1 MDSFKAKTQ
10 GKRGKRIQQ
19 HVKPD
24 LKIPGN
30 WEAFLRVDE
39 IKEELFH
46 FLADQLVSVE
56 AVHEKVTSPKGDS
69 VVCNVQDIYHSLL

>member
-1 MDSFKAKTQ
+1 MDSLTATTRN
-10 GKRGKRIQQ
+10 KRGKGIQQ

-30 WEAFLRVDE
+30 WETLRVDE
-39 IKEELFH
+39 NKEELFH

-56 AVHEKVTSPKGDS
+56 AVHGQVTSPKGDS
-69 VVCNVQDIYHSLL
+69 VVCNVQEIYHSVL